1 MVSVVLP
8 RFDFKAE
15 AMKKLGVQEIPK
27 NIGPPGPQGD
37 TGPKG
42 DTGAPGPSGP
52 PGESGSVG
60 SLGPPGETGPPG
72 PPGTVNGTDPG
83 PPGPPGELQK
93 NVSDEGCI
101 AMTRPLFG
109 DESIALAAVPGC
121 PGVAGASARGAP
133 WKGRLTEKK

>member
-8 RFDFKAE
+8 RFDLKAE

-27 NIGPPGPQGD
+27 NTGPPGPQGD

-52 PGESGSVG
+52 PGESGAVG

-93 NVSDEGCI
+93 NVSDGGCI
-101 AMTRPLFG
+101 AMKRPLLG
-109 DESIALAAVPGC
+109 DESNAVAAVPGC
-121 PGVAGASARGAP
+121 PRVAGQAPLKRHGRG
-133 WKGRLTEKK
+133 G